1 MQKKFRIRITGFAT
15 KKASAF
21 KFHPLNFRRHGEVQR
36 AALRTMLGDVGWVQG
51 VIENK
56 RTGNLI
62 DGHARI
68 EEALRD
74 DPNQAV
80 PYVTVDLSRA
90 EERAILATLDQIG
103 AMAETDPAA
112 LRQLYRETIAGMPEL
127 ADLLATLHG
136 DGAAAQNSAIQQFEN
151 PAADQIAA
159 PPFSV
164 FDTRQGYWQLRKRAW
179 IDQGIR
185 SELGRGEALSITA
198 PFVYVR

>member
-1 MQKKFRIRITGFAT
+1 MQKKFRIRIAGFET
-15 KKASAF
+15 KAARAF
-21 KFHPLNFRRHGEVQR
+21 RFHPLNFRRHGAEQR

-51 VIENK
+51 VIENR

-74 DPNQAV
+74 DPEQSV
-80 PYVTVDLSRA
+80 PYVLVDLTRR
-90 EERAILATLDQIG
+90 EEKAVLATLDQIG
-103 AMAETDPAA
+103 AMAETDPTALAA
-112 LRQLYRETIAGMPEL
+112 LYQETIAGMPRLGEL
-127 ADLLATLHG
+127 LQALHG
-136 DGAAAQNSAIQQFEN
+136 DEIGASSAGE
-151 PAADQIAA
+151 ASAA
-159 PPFSV
+159 PTRDQAIPVPPYSV
-164 FDTRQGYWQLRKRAW
+164 FDTRQGYWQLRKRQW